1 MKALLF
7 AGQGS
12 QIMNMGLDFY
22 ENSKEARSFIDNLK
36 EKDEILKV
44 FNMEEEKLKET
55 KNTQLALIA
64 FQTMVSFLLRDIDFD
79 GFSGLSIVHRSPRF
93 CAPTASSTSSLTAS
107 WAATS
112 CASVC
117 SRLSTP
123 RTLVSSPSASTTL
136 SNISKPNR

>member
-44 FNMEEEKLKET
+44 FNMDEEKLKET

-64 FQTMVSFLLRDIDFD
+64 FQTMVSFLLRDIDFY
-79 GFSGLSIVHRSPRF
+79 GFSGLSIGEY
-93 CAPTASSTSSLTAS
+93 
-107 WAATS
+107 
-112 CASVC
+112 
-117 SRLSTP
+117 
-123 RTLVSSPSASTTL
+123 SALYKSDV
-136 SNISKPNR
+136 ISIEDTIKIAKYRGQRMQ